1 MSALIQ
7 LRNIEVSF
15 GAKKVLSNVSLQL
28 PPGKIVTLIGPN
40 GAGKSTLVRVVL
52 GLKEPDSGSVE
63 RLPDLRIG
71 YVPQRLHIDS
81 SIPIT
86 VKRFLQLAGKPSEQ
100 EIYAVLDEVGALQ
113 VALQSLHKISG
124 GEFQRVLLARAL
136 LRNPQLMVLDEP
148 VAGVD
153 IMGQNALYSLIGE
166 LRTRRGC
173 AVLLVSHDLHLVMA
187 ATDEVVCLNQHICCH
202 GHPDDVSHD
211 PAFIALFGPS
221 FASNVKLYTHHHDHH
236 HALDGHVVTSSC
248 DHPH

>member
-1 MSALIQ
+1 MNALVE
-7 LRNIEVSF
+7 LKDVNVAY
-15 GAKKVLSNVSLQL
+15 GNKTVLSNVSFNLES
-28 PPGKIVTLIGPN
+28 GKIVTLIGPN

-52 GLKEPDSGSVE
+52 GLLQPVSGQVI
-63 RLPDLRIG
+63 RQPDLRIG
-71 YVPQRLHIDS
+71 YVPQRLHIDG

-86 VKRFLQLAGKPSEQ
+86 VKRFLQLAGKPSEK
-100 EIYAVLDEVGALQ
+100 EIYSVLDEVGAIH

-153 IMGQNALYSLIGE
+153 LMGQNALYKLISE

-187 ATDEVVCLNQHICCH
+187 STDEVVCLNQHVCCH
-202 GHPDDVSHD
+202 GHPEDVSQD
-211 PAFIALFGPS
+211 PAFIALFGSS
-221 FASNVKLYTHHHDHH
+221 FASNFKLYTHHHDHH
-236 HALDGHVVTSSC
+236 HSLDGHVISDC
-248 DHPH
+248 DHSH